1 MLYWLLYPLKEASSL
16 FNLFGYITFRTAGA
30 TLTAMLISFLF
41 GGRIIRYLRIHQ
53 IGQEVRSDGPTSH
66 LKKQGTPTMG
76 GVIIL
81 VSILVPV
88 LFWGRLNSTAL
99 LVVLVSTV
107 WMGLIGLFDDYLKV
121 VRHSPKGLIGRYKL
135 AGQVAL
141 GIIVGIWLLLT
152 PPQPVNTELELS
164 YIPSVRTVNLSDET
178 QDITITSTETTIPF
192 LKSIRLD
199 LGIFYILLVI
209 LVLTG
214 TSNAVNLTDGLDGLA
229 TGVSMIS
236 IMAFGALAYFLGHAN
251 FASYL
256 QFSHLPGVG
265 EVSVFAGAAIGAC
278 LGFLWYNSNP
288 AEVFMGDT
296 GSLALGGAIG
306 SMAVVTRNELLLVL
320 VGGVFVAE
328 ALSVMIQVGHFKR
341 TGKRVFKMAPIHHHF
356 ELLGWPE
363 GKVVIRF
370 WIIAVILALLAL
382 STFKIR

>member
-1 MLYWLLYPLKEASSL
+1 MLYWLLYPFREASAF
-16 FNLFGYITFRTAGA
+16 FNLFGYITFRAAGA

-41 GGRIIRYLRIHQ
+41 GGRIIRFLRTHQ
-53 IGQEVRSDGPTSH
+53 IGQEVRSDGPSSH

-76 GVIIL
+76 GLIIL
-81 VSILVPV
+81 VSVLVPV
-88 LFWGRLNSTAL
+88 LMWGRLNSTAL

-107 WMGLIGLFDDYLKV
+107 WMGLIGLLDDYLKV

-135 AGQVAL
+135 TGQVAL

-152 PPQPVNTELELS
+152 PPQPVATELDVS
-164 YIPSVRTVNLSDET
+164 FIPSVRTVDLSDEA
-178 QDITITSTETTIPF
+178 QEITIRSAETTVPF
-192 LKSIRLD
+192 FKSIRLN
-199 LGIFYILLVI
+199 LGIFYVLLVM

-236 IMAFGALAYFLGHAN
+236 ILTFGALAYFLGHAN
-251 FASYL
+251 FANYL

-265 EVSVFAGAAIGAC
+265 EVFVFAGAAVGAC

-328 ALSVMIQVGHFKR
+328 ALSVMIQVGHYRR

-363 GKVVIRF
+363 SKVVVRF

>member
-1 MLYWLLYPLKEASSL
+1 MFYWLLYPFREASAF
-16 FNLFGYITFRTAGA
+16 FNLFGYITFRAAGA
-30 TLTAMLISFLF
+30 TLTAMLLSFLF
-41 GGRIIRYLRIHQ
+41 GGRIIHYLHSHQ
-53 IGQEVRSDGPTSH
+53 IGQEVRSDGPSSH

-76 GVIIL
+76 GLIII
-81 VSILVPV
+81 VSLLVPV
-88 LFWGRLNSTAL
+88 LLWGRLNSTAL

-107 WMGLIGLFDDYLKV
+107 WMGLIGLLDDYLKV
-121 VRHSPKGLIGRYKL
+121 IRHSSKGLVGRYKL

-141 GIIVGIWLLLT
+141 GIVVGVWLMFT
-152 PPQPVNTELELS
+152 PPQHADSRVELNLV
-164 YIPSVRTVNLSDET
+164 PSVRTVNLDDAHE
-178 QDITITSTETTIPF
+178 ITIRSTETTMPF
-192 LKSIRLD
+192 IKNVRLN
-199 LGIFYILLVI
+199 LGVFYVFLVV
-209 LVLTG
+209 LVLAG

-229 TGVSMIS
+229 TGVSMVS
-236 IMAFGALAYFLGHAN
+236 ILTFGALAYFLGHAS

-265 EVSVFAGAAIGAC
+265 EVFVFAGAAVGAC

-306 SMAVVTRNELLLVL
+306 SMAVVTRSELLLVL

-341 TGKRVFKMAPIHHHF
+341 TGKRVFRMAPIHHHF
-356 ELLGWPE
+356 ELLGWSE
-363 GKVVIRF
+363 SKVVVRF
-370 WIIAVILALLAL
+370 WIVAVILALLAL

>member
-1 MLYWLLYPLKEASSL
+1 M
-16 FNLFGYITFRTAGA
+16 
-30 TLTAMLISFLF
+30 
-41 GGRIIRYLRIHQ
+41 
-53 IGQEVRSDGPTSH
+53 
-66 LKKQGTPTMG
+66 
-76 GVIIL
+76 IIL
-81 VSILVPV
+81 VSVLVPV
-88 LFWGRLNSTAL
+88 LLWGRLNSTAL

-107 WMGLIGLFDDYLKV
+107 WMGLIGLLDDYLKV

-135 AGQVAL
+135 AGQFVL
-141 GIIVGIWLLLT
+141 GVLVGVWLIFT
-152 PPQPVNTELELS
+152 PPQSTAVVEDFNLT
-164 YIPSVRTVNLSDET
+164 PSVRTVDLTNET
-178 QDITITSTETTIPF
+178 TEITITSTETTVPF
-192 LKSIRLD
+192 FKSIRLD
-199 LGIFYILLVI
+199 LGLFYILLVV

-236 IMAFGALAYFLGHAN
+236 ILTFGALAYFLGHAN

-265 EVSVFAGAAIGAC
+265 EVFVFAGAAVGAC
-278 LGFLWYNSNP
+278 LGFLWYNSHP

-306 SMAVVTRNELLLVL
+306 SMAVVTRNELLLLL

-328 ALSVMIQVGHFKR
+328 ALSVMIQVVHFKR
-341 TGKRVFKMAPIHHHF
+341 TGRRVFKMAPIHHHF

-363 GKVVIRF
+363 TKVVVRF

>member
-1 MLYWLLYPLKEASSL
+1 MFYWVLYRFKEASAF
-16 FNLFGYITFRTAGA
+16 FNLFGYITFRAAGA
-30 TLTAMLISFLF
+30 TLTAMLLSFLF
-41 GGRIIRYLRIHQ
+41 GGRIIRYLRSHQ
-53 IGQEVRSDGPTSH
+53 IGQEVRTDGPSSH

-76 GVIIL
+76 GLIIIVSL
-81 VSILVPV
+81 VVPV
-88 LFWGRLNSTAL
+88 LLWGRLNSTAL

-107 WMGLIGLFDDYLKV
+107 WMGLIGLLDDYLKV
-121 VRHSPKGLIGRYKL
+121 IRHSPKGLVGRYKL

-141 GIIVGIWLLLT
+141 GILVGVWLMFT
-152 PPQPVNTELELS
+152 PPQHTDSRVELNLM
-164 YIPSVRTVNLSDET
+164 PSVRTVNLDDQAQE
-178 QDITITSTETTIPF
+178 ITIKSTETTMPF
-192 LKSIRLD
+192 FKSVRLNP
-199 LGIFYILLVI
+199 GIFYILLVV
-209 LVLTG
+209 LVLAG

-236 IMAFGALAYFLGHAN
+236 ILTFGALAYFLGHAN

-265 EVSVFAGAAIGAC
+265 EVFVFAGAAVGAC

-328 ALSVMIQVGHFKR
+328 ALSVMVQVGHFKR
-341 TGKRVFKMAPIHHHF
+341 TGKRVFRMAPIHHHF

-363 GKVVIRF
+363 SKVVVRF

>member
-1 MLYWLLYPLKEASSL
+1 MFYWLLYRFREASAF
-16 FNLFGYITFRTAGA
+16 FNLFGYITFRAAGA
-30 TLTAMLISFLF
+30 TLTAMLLSFLF
-41 GGRIIRYLRIHQ
+41 GGRIIHYLHSHQ
-53 IGQEVRSDGPTSH
+53 IGQEVRSDGPSSH

-76 GVIIL
+76 GLIII
-81 VSILVPV
+81 VSLLVPV
-88 LFWGRLNSTAL
+88 LLWGRLNSTAL

-107 WMGLIGLFDDYLKV
+107 WMGLIGLLDDYLKV
-121 VRHSPKGLIGRYKL
+121 IRHSSKGLVGRYKL

-141 GIIVGIWLLLT
+141 GIVVGVWLMFT
-152 PPQPVNTELELS
+152 PPQHADSRVELNLV
-164 YIPSVRTVNLSDET
+164 PSVRTVNLDDAHE
-178 QDITITSTETTIPF
+178 ITIRSTETTMPF
-192 LKSIRLD
+192 IKNVRLN
-199 LGIFYILLVI
+199 LGVFYVFLVV
-209 LVLTG
+209 LVLAG

-229 TGVSMIS
+229 TGVSMVS
-236 IMAFGALAYFLGHAN
+236 ILTFGALAYFLGHAS

-265 EVSVFAGAAIGAC
+265 EVFVFAGAAVGAC

-306 SMAVVTRNELLLVL
+306 SMAVVTRSELLLVL

-341 TGKRVFKMAPIHHHF
+341 TGKRVFRMAPIHHHF
-356 ELLGWPE
+356 ELLGWSE
-363 GKVVIRF
+363 SKVVVRF
-370 WIIAVILALLAL
+370 WIVAVILALLAL

>member
-1 MLYWLLYPLKEASSL
+1 MLYWLLYPFRESSAF
-16 FNLFGYITFRTAGA
+16 FNLFGYITFRAAGA

-41 GGRIIRYLRIHQ
+41 GNRIIGFLRNHQ
-53 IGQEVRSDGPTSH
+53 IGQEVRTDGPASH

-76 GVIIL
+76 GLIIL
-81 VSILVPV
+81 VSVLVPV
-88 LFWGRLNSTAL
+88 LLWGRLNSTAL
-99 LVVLVSTV
+99 IVVLVSTV
-107 WMGLIGLFDDYLKV
+107 WMGLIGLLDDYLKV
-121 VRHSPKGLIGRYKL
+121 VRHSSKGLIGRYKL

-141 GIIVGIWLLLT
+141 GIVLGIWLILT
-152 PPQPVNTELELS
+152 PPQPGAGEVDLS
-164 YIPSVRTVNLSDET
+164 IMPSVRTVDLNNEA
-178 QDITITSTETTIPF
+178 QEITIRSTETTVPF
-192 LKSIRLD
+192 FKSIRLD
-199 LGIFYILLVI
+199 LGVFYVLLVI

-236 IMAFGALAYFLGHAN
+236 ILTFGSLAYFLGHAN
-251 FASYL
+251 FAQYL

-265 EVSVFAGAAIGAC
+265 EVFVFTGSAVGAC

-341 TGKRVFKMAPIHHHF
+341 TGKRVFRMAPIHHHF

-363 GKVVIRF
+363 SKIVVRF

>member
-1 MLYWLLYPLKEASSL
+1 MLYWLLFPFRESASF
-16 FNLFGYITFRTAGA
+16 FNLFGYITFRAAGA
-30 TLTAMLISFLF
+30 SLSAMLISFLL
-41 GGRIIRYLRIHQ
+41 GGRIINYLRNHQ
-53 IGQEVRSDGPTSH
+53 IGQEVRTDGPSTH

-76 GVIIL
+76 GLIIL
-81 VSILVPV
+81 VSILIPV

-99 LVVLVSTV
+99 IVVLVSTV
-107 WMGLIGLFDDYLKV
+107 WMGLIGLLDDYLKV

-135 AGQVAL
+135 TGQVAL
-141 GIIVGIWLLLT
+141 GLALGIWLFMT
-152 PPQPVNTELELS
+152 PPQSTTEEVNPTL
-164 YIPSVRTVNLSDET
+164 IPSVRTVDLSDE
-178 QDITITSTETTIPF
+178 DLEITITSSETTIPF
-192 LKSIRLD
+192 FKSIRLN

-209 LVLTG
+209 LVITG

-229 TGVSMIS
+229 TGVSLIS
-236 IMAFGALAYFLGHAN
+236 ILAFGALAYFLGHAN

-265 EVSVFAGAAIGAC
+265 EVAVFAGAAVGAC
-278 LGFLWYNSNP
+278 LGFLWYNTNP

-320 VGGVFVAE
+320 VGGIFVAE
-328 ALSVMIQVGHFKR
+328 ALSVMIQVGHFRK

-356 ELLGWPE
+356 ELLGLPE
-363 GKVVIRF
+363 NKVVVRF
-370 WIIAVILALLAL
+370 WIIAVILALLGL

>member
-1 MLYWLLYPLKEASSL
+1 MFYWLLYPFRESSAF
-16 FNLFGYITFRTAGA
+16 FNLFGYITFRAAGA
-30 TLTAMLISFLF
+30 TLTAMLLSFLF
-41 GGRIIRYLRIHQ
+41 GGRIIRYLHAHQ
-53 IGQEVRSDGPTSH
+53 IGQEVRSDGPSSH

-76 GVIIL
+76 GLIII
-81 VSILVPV
+81 VSLLLPV
-88 LFWGRLNSTAL
+88 LLWGRLNSTAL

-107 WMGLIGLFDDYLKV
+107 WMGLIGLLDDYLKV
-121 VRHSPKGLIGRYKL
+121 VRHSAKGLIGRYKL

-141 GIIVGIWLLLT
+141 GIIIGIWLMFT
-152 PPQPVNTELELS
+152 PPQQTGSDAGLS
-164 YIPSVRTVNLSDET
+164 YMPSVRTVNLVDES
-178 QDITITSTETTIPF
+178 QEITITSTETTIPF
-192 LKSIRLD
+192 FKSIRLN
-199 LGIFYILLVI
+199 LGAFYILLVV
-209 LVLTG
+209 LVLAG

-229 TGVSMIS
+229 TGVSMVS
-236 IMAFGALAYFLGHAN
+236 ILTFGALAYFLGHAS

-265 EVSVFAGAAIGAC
+265 EVFVFAGAAVGAC

-306 SMAVVTRNELLLVL
+306 SMAVVTRSELLLVL

-341 TGKRVFKMAPIHHHF
+341 TGKRVFRMAPIHHHF

-363 GKVVIRF
+363 SKVVVRF

>member
-30 TLTAMLISFLF
+30 TLTAMFISFLF

>member
-1 MLYWLLYPLKEASSL
+1 MFYWLLYPFREASAF
-16 FNLFGYITFRTAGA
+16 FNLFGYITFRAAGA
-30 TLTAMLISFLF
+30 TLTAMLLSFVF
-41 GGRIIRYLRIHQ
+41 GGRIIHYLHAHQ
-53 IGQEVRSDGPTSH
+53 IGQEVRSDGPSSH

-76 GVIIL
+76 GLIII
-81 VSILVPV
+81 VSLLVPV
-88 LFWGRLNSTAL
+88 LLWGRLDSTAL

-107 WMGLIGLFDDYLKV
+107 WMGLIGLLDDYLKV
-121 VRHSPKGLIGRYKL
+121 IRHSPRGLIGRYKL

-141 GIIVGIWLLLT
+141 GILVGIWLMLT
-152 PPQPVNTELELS
+152 PPQHTDSQVELNLV
-164 YIPSVRTVNLSDET
+164 PSVRTVNLDDQARE
-178 QDITITSTETTIPF
+178 ITIRSTETTMPF
-192 LKSIRLD
+192 FKSVRLN
-199 LGIFYILLVI
+199 LGIFYILLVV
-209 LVLTG
+209 LVLAG

-236 IMAFGALAYFLGHAN
+236 ILTFGALAYFLGHAN

-265 EVSVFAGAAIGAC
+265 EVFVFAGAAVGAC

-306 SMAVVTRNELLLVL
+306 SMAVVTRSELLLVL

-341 TGKRVFKMAPIHHHF
+341 TGKRVFRMAPIHHHF

-363 GKVVIRF
+363 SKVVVRF